1 MSSYS
6 YGWENKNCE
15 MLLPFVCEV
24 LAGDE
29 APTTLEPPTQPP
41 LIPCQVS
48 CIYQNLLN
56 DLISISFSNLTIV
69 ELKIAYF
76 HLVLFIFFFYR
87 VVLAMIGFK
96 DLKV

>member
-24 LAGDE
+24 LAGIE

-41 LIPCQVS
+41 LIPCQVDTVHLKK
-48 CIYQNLLN
+48 N
-56 DLISISFSNLTIV
+56 FSNR
-69 ELKIAYF
+69 
-76 HLVLFIFFFYR
+76 IFA
-87 VVLAMIGFK
+87 VHPNVGTMGAMGTMWGPHA
-96 DLKV
+96 L

>member
-48 CIYQNLLN
+48 THTQCYKH
-56 DLISISFSNLTIV
+56 STT
-69 ELKIAYF
+69 Y
-76 HLVLFIFFFYR
+76 
-87 VVLAMIGFK
+87 
-96 DLKV
+96 

>member
-41 LIPCQVS
+41 LIPCQVCTQYYTHS
-48 CIYQNLLN
+48 NIHQTLHKLT
-56 DLISISFSNLTIV
+56 LISMSFSNLTII

-76 HLVLFIFFFYR
+76 HLVLFISF
-87 VVLAMIGFK
+87 LIGWYWR
-96 DLKV
+96 

>member
-56 DLISISFSNLTIV
+56 DVFTQTK
-69 ELKIAYF
+69 EY
-76 HLVLFIFFFYR
+76 FIF
-87 VVLAMIGFK
+87 K
-96 DLKV
+96 SHNC